1 VIDSTGTETAERNKV
16 ISELQLRLPE
26 LTRKR
31 VNDRPETWHVHYV
44 GVRVGVIVERSGI
57 PPSSD
62 PWQWFCGFYPGSN
75 PGEQQY
81 GTAADFDAARS
92 AFEAAWREYLPKR
105 TEADFE
111 EWREDAAYHA
121 AKYARWDR
129 KGERRI

>member
-1 VIDSTGTETAERNKV
+1 MAHAQTHPQARPRSARDLAH
-16 ISELQLRLPE
+16 QLCRCP
-26 LTRKR
+26 RR
-31 VNDRPETWHVHYV
+31 
-44 GVRVGVIVERSGI
+44 VIVERSGA

-62 PWQWFCGFYPGSN
+62 QWEWHCGFYPGSN

-81 GTAADFDAARS
+81 GTAADFDAAR
-92 AFEAAWREYLPKR
+92 AAWEAAWCEYLPMR